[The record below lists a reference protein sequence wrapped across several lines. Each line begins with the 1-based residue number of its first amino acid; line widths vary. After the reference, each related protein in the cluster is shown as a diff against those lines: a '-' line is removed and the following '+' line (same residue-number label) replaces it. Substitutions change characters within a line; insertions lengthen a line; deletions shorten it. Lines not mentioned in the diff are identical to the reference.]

1 MNKATQWLAD
11 PERTYADGLRLYTEV
26 FGTDKQYDF
35 FAGVSGPEKGSLH
48 FNLLEEKIRKAAR
61 MLPVETEM
69 AATEVKK
76 SVRVKNTKP
85 SFSNPDHIRV
95 VDNPL
100 VEVTAL
106 PEELQQKYFENKSL
120 TLELAAEHASMKDAS
135 SDQQRA
141 VHLENLKQLEKQ
153 RDENWLAIDSWW
165 KANKPGADP
174 KPPADTNES
183 KRRETLRKAIH
194 RAEQEIASGK
204 LDEKKTLARNEK
216 LAAWKKELEDL
227 KK

>member
-1 MNKATQWLAD
+1 MNKATLWLAD
-11 PERTYADGLRLYTEV
+11 PERTYPDGLRLYTEV

-35 FAGVSGPEKGSLH
+35 FAGVSSPDKGSLH
-48 FNLLEEKIRKAAR
+48 FNLLEEKIRRAAR
-61 MLPVETEM
+61 MLPEETELPS
-69 AATEVKK
+69 TEGKNP
-76 SVRVKNTKP
+76 VRVKSTKP

-135 SDQQRA
+135 SDAQRA
-141 VHLENLKQLEKQ
+141 VHLENLKRIEKH
-153 RDENWLAIDSWW
+153 RDENWQAIDSWW

-174 KPPADTNES
+174 KPVAETNES

-204 LDEKKTLARNEK
+204 LDEKKVLARNEK

>member
-35 FAGVSGPEKGSLH
+35 FAGVSSPDKGSLH

-61 MLPVETEM
+61 MLPEETEM
-69 AATEVKK
+69 SATEVKK
-76 SVRVKNTKP
+76 SIRVKNTKP
-85 SFSNPDHIRV
+85 SYSNPDHIRV

-100 VEVTAL
+100 VEVTSL

-135 SDQQRA
+135 SDAQRA
-141 VHLENLKQLEKQ
+141 VHLENLKRIEKQ
-153 RDENWLAIDSWW
+153 RDENWQAIDSWW
-165 KANKPGADP
+165 KANKPGVNP
-174 KPPADTNES
+174 KPAAETNES